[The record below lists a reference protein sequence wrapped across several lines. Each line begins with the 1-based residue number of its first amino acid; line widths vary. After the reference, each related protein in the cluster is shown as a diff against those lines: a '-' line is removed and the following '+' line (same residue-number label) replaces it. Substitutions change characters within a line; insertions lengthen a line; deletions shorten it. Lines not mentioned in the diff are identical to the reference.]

1 MAKSAFIL
9 AATQS
14 GSGKTTFSMG
24 LMAALRSQGH
34 TVQPFKVGPDY
45 IDPMYHTA
53 ACGRSSRNLDA
64 FMLPEDVLRYL
75 FAKNS
80 ADADVAVVEGVMGLY
95 DGLRPDGIEGS
106 SAHVS
111 QILQAPVVLLVN
123 ARGMSLSLA
132 ALING
137 FRDFALAKSG
147 RPLAVAGVLLNNLK
161 NEMSY
166 QYAKQIVERECGL
179 PVFGWLPN
187 LPEAALSE
195 RHLGLLCSG
204 EVGDL
209 PQKLQMLAEQICA
222 HCDLPALLAATQ
234 MQQPPARPEP
244 PLPASLPERGCAPVR
259 IGLARDAAFNFY
271 YQDSLE
277 LLEQLGAQLVPFSP
291 LADGAL
297 PPDLDGLL
305 LGGGYPELHLP
316 ELSANQS
323 LLADLRRQLA
333 AGLPCLAECGGF
345 IYLGRSMEMQGESW
359 PLADVFP
366 FDFEMTDRLQHF
378 GYIEVELDQACLLCD
393 GQPLRLRGHEFHYT
407 QRKPNGAGADWP
419 TFYQAKKPTGARSWR
434 EGWQIYNTLGGYPH
448 FNLWAEPQAAVNFLL
463 KAANY
468 RQIKGKEATNAD

>member
-1 MAKSAFIL
+1 M
-9 AATQS
+9 
-14 GSGKTTFSMG
+14 
-24 LMAALRSQGH
+24 
-34 TVQPFKVGPDY
+34 
-45 IDPMYHTA
+45 
-53 ACGRSSRNLDA
+53 
-64 FMLPEDVLRYL
+64 
-75 FAKNS
+75 
-80 ADADVAVVEGVMGLY
+80 
-95 DGLRPDGIEGS
+95 
-106 SAHVS
+106 
-111 QILQAPVVLLVN
+111 
-123 ARGMSLSLA
+123 
-132 ALING
+132 
-137 FRDFALAKSG
+137 
-147 RPLAVAGVLLNNLK
+147 
-161 NEMSY
+161 
-166 QYAKQIVERECGL
+166 
-179 PVFGWLPN
+179 
-187 LPEAALSE
+187 
-195 RHLGLLCSG
+195 
-204 EVGDL
+204 
-209 PQKLQMLAEQICA
+209 
-222 HCDLPALLAATQ
+222 
-234 MQQPPARPEP
+234 
-244 PLPASLPERGCAPVR
+244 R

-291 LADGAL
+291 LADDAL

>member
-106 SAHVS
+106 SAHVG

-291 LADGAL
+291 LADDAL
-297 PPDLDGLL
+297 PPDLDGLI
-305 LGGGYPELHLP
+305 LGGGYPELYLP
-316 ELSANQS
+316 KLSANIS
-323 LLADLRRQLA
+323 LRRQIKELIIQ
-333 AGLPCLAECGGF
+333 GIPTIAECGGF
-345 IYLGRSMEMQGESW
+345 MYLHQFIENEAGKRFPMVGIIDGGCYPKGKLVRFGYAELRAERENVLCRQGEG
-359 PLADVFP
+359 FK
-366 FDFEMTDRLQHF
+366 
-378 GYIEVELDQACLLCD
+378 I
-393 GQPLRLRGHEFHYT
+393 HEFHYWESNNSGNDFLA
-407 QRKPNGAGADWP
+407 QKPCRDKQWHCGHGGKNLYAGFPHCHFYSEPFLDRK
-419 TFYQAKKPTGARSWR
+419 S
-434 EGWQIYNTLGGYPH
+434 
-448 FNLWAEPQAAVNFLL
+448 VV
-463 KAANY
+463 
-468 RQIKGKEATNAD
+468 